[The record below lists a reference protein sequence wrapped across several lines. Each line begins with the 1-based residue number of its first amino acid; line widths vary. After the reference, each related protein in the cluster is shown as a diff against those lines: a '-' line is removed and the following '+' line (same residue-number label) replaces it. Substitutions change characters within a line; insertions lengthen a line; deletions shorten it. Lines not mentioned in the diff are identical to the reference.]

1 MCLSFSGSEDWAYSQ
16 RFDYDD
22 SLAKD
27 LQLKTKETVRSVTFE
42 TNFVIQLYLLFL

>member
-27 LQLKTKETVRSVTFE
+27 LQLKTKETVRGVTF
-42 TNFVIQLYLLFL
+42 NLYNYTCCFYD